1 MARNNGLFRVKI
13 EFEDIPIT
21 DTKVHG
27 IKGFDGVVK
36 DIKKKFKGL
45 K

>member
-1 MARNNGLFRVKI
+1 MMIKNGLFRIKV

-21 DTKVHG
+21 DTKVNG
-27 IKGFDGVVK
+27 VKGFDEVVK
-36 DIKKKFKGL
+36 NIKKKFKGC